1 MLTAVLCVVLG
12 YLAGSVPFGLL
23 IARFRRFDLRSAG
36 SGNIGAANVWR
47 VMGWREGALTMAGDF
62 AKGLLPV
69 LLAVRLTASP
79 AVAGLTGIAAIV
91 GHSYPCFAGFRGG
104 KGVATGMGAFLG
116 LLPFA
121 TLLASLTWAGCL
133 VLWRYVSLSSIIAAL
148 SFPVWAGMLN
158 APPSLIALSA
168 LAAVMVVLRHRDNL
182 KRLLDGQEPKT
193 TWPQGPTK
201 ADEPSA

>member
-1 MLTAVLCVVLG
+1 
-12 YLAGSVPFGLL
+12 
-23 IARFRRFDLRSAG
+23 
-36 SGNIGAANVWR
+36 
-47 VMGWREGALTMAGDF
+47 
-62 AKGLLPV
+62 
-69 LLAVRLTASP
+69 
-79 AVAGLTGIAAIV
+79 
-91 GHSYPCFAGFRGG
+91 
-104 KGVATGMGAFLG
+104 MGAFLG

-148 SFPVWAGMLN
+148 SVPVWAGMLN

-193 TWPQGPTK
+193 TWPQRPTK